1 MVIRRGTIK
10 VFANQQNAL
19 VNRSIFDLVDF
30 ELESTAN
37 GSILVYEDE
46 VVKTKN
52 SIPEFALSN
61 TVLDGGTF

>member
-37 GSILVYEDE
+37 GSTLVYEDE
-46 VVKTKN
+46 IVKTKN
-52 SIPEFALSN
+52 SIPEFTLSN
-61 TVLDGGTF
+61 TVLDGGAF

>member
-1 MVIRRGTIK
+1 MVIRRGTIR

-19 VNRSIFDLVDF
+19 VNRSIFDLTDF

-52 SIPEFALSN
+52 SIPELTLSN

>member
-1 MVIRRGTIK
+1 MVVRRGPIK

-46 VVKTKN
+46 VIKTKN

>member
-1 MVIRRGTIK
+1 MAIRRGTIR

-19 VNRSIFDLVDF
+19 VNRSIFDLTDF

-52 SIPEFALSN
+52 SIPELTLSN

>member
-1 MVIRRGTIK
+1 MVIRRGTIR

-30 ELESTAN
+30 ELDSTAN
-37 GSILVYEDE
+37 GSIVVYEDE

-52 SIPEFALSN
+52 SIPELALSN

>member
-1 MVIRRGTIK
+1 MVIRRGTIR

-19 VNRSIFDLVDF
+19 VNRSIFDLKDF

-46 VVKTKN
+46 IVKTKD
-52 SIPEFALSN
+52 SIPDHTLSN

>member
-1 MVIRRGTIK
+1 MVIRRGTIR

-30 ELESTAN
+30 ELDSTAN
-37 GSILVYEDE
+37 GSIVVYEDDAI
-46 VVKTKN
+46 KTKN
-52 SIPEFALSN
+52 SIPELALSN

>member
-1 MVIRRGTIK
+1 MVIRRGTVK
-10 VFANQQNAL
+10 VFTNQQNAL
-19 VNRSIFDLVDF
+19 VNRSIFDLSDF

-46 VVKTKN
+46 TVKTKN
-52 SIPEFALSN
+52 SIPEYALSN

>member
-37 GSILVYEDE
+37 GSTLVYEDE
-46 VVKTKN
+46 IVKIKN
-52 SIPEFALSN
+52 SIPEFTLSN